1 MTLCDC
7 FYHYYDLGI
16 AILKPVQYI
25 QRVPKILFGWFEIY
39 LQGSIITF
47 RGQKSIWY
55 IKIGKITFLNKSKQP
70 NKIFGTLCM

>member
-7 FYHYYDLGI
+7 FYHYYDLALGI

-25 QRVPKILFGWFEIY
+25 QRVPKILFGCLHWFEIY

-55 IKIGKITFLNKSKQP
+55 IKIGKITF
-70 NKIFGTLCM
+70 